1 MMSPVP
7 CTLTASW
14 VSVTKAGGLS
24 DAPGAERSL
33 NGEDGDTVTHMMR
46 TYHCVSVTSQYPMK
60 SSWNQEMI
68 IGKQYNHSFMFD
80 SCIAHFVH

>member
-1 MMSPVP
+1 MMSRHVITGCVTSTRCSVMRFTSRPRQLPFANDVAGTA

-33 NGEDGDTVTHMMR
+33 NGKDGDAVTHGYSR
-46 TYHCVSVTSQYPMK
+46 HAQYKCYPK
-60 SSWNQEMI
+60 
-68 IGKQYNHSFMFD
+68 
-80 SCIAHFVH
+80 